1 MQKSSETYEK
11 IKLMEISAERKARE
25 EAKANYLKN
34 IEDAK
39 KRNADLLKVI
49 NDFYEENRKL
59 LLDDEARELDE
70 LNRNYQN
77 QLDAL
82 KEAYNLKLIT
92 VKEYNERLK
101 QVNDAYNKE

>member
-1 MQKSSETYEK
+1 MQKSAEAYEK
-11 IKLMEISAERKARE
+11 VKLMEIAAERKQRE
-25 EAKANYLKN
+25 DAKAQYLKN
-34 IEDAK
+34 IEDRK
-39 KRNADLLKVI
+39 KHNQD
-49 NDFYEENRKL
+49 L

>member
-1 MQKSSETYEK
+1 MQKSAEAYEK
-11 IKLMEISAERKARE
+11 VKLMEIAAERKQRE
-25 EAKANYLKN
+25 DAKAQYLKN
-34 IEDAK
+34 IEDRK
-39 KRNADLLKVI
+39 KHNQDLLKVI

-101 QVNDAYNKE
+101 QVNDTYNKE